1 LTYLSANDIIYN
13 HTAKEFLFMKYS
25 KISAFFT
32 AALLSFSLAPATAN
46 AVYYAWTE
54 AEDTVYYDDMQ
65 FDLFSDYAVVNYCGD
80 KKGDVVI
87 PSEING
93 LPVTKIFDGAFYSD
107 NITSIT
113 LPDTIDELGE
123 NMCDGCI
130 NLTSIKLPANIR
142 SIPEFAFHGCKSLKK
157 VDIPS
162 GVTGIGR
169 SAFDGCTSL
178 KEVKLPE
185 SLEVLS
191 DSCFSDCAL
200 ESIDFPKGVK
210 EIPLRSFTNNKFKE
224 LTIPENITKI
234 DSWAFFECYDIE
246 KLTILNPDCEI
257 SSRLDFVFGGT
268 RTDENGYPLSD
279 DSFSCTCY
287 GYKGSTLEKMANE
300 STAKKAGFIFAAL
313 DAEKTVSPGDPNADG
328 AINALDASIILS
340 DYARYSTTDDK
351 PTTDELLA
359 GDVDKNGA
367 VNAYDASVVLS
378 YYAYTSTTKAP
389 QSFAD
394 YLANA

>member
-1 LTYLSANDIIYN
+1 
-13 HTAKEFLFMKYS
+13 MKYS
-25 KISAFFT
+25 KITAFIT
-32 AALLSFSLAPATAN
+32 AAFLSFSLAPATAN

-142 SIPEFAFHGCKSLKK
+142 SIPEFAFHGCRSLKK

-162 GVTGIGR
+162 GVTDIGR

-300 STAKKAGFIFAAL
+300 STAKNAGFTFAAL

-351 PTTDELLA
+351 PTADELLA

>member
-1 LTYLSANDIIYN
+1 
-13 HTAKEFLFMKYS
+13 MKYS
-25 KISAFFT
+25 KISAFIT
-32 AALLSFSLAPATAN
+32 AALLSFSIAPATAN

-142 SIPEFAFHGCKSLKK
+142 SIPEFAFHGCRSLKK

-351 PTTDELLA
+351 PTADELLA

-378 YYAYTSTTKAP
+378 YYAYTSTTEAP

>member
-1 LTYLSANDIIYN
+1 
-13 HTAKEFLFMKYS
+13 MKYS
-25 KISAFFT
+25 KISAFIT

>member
-1 LTYLSANDIIYN
+1 
-13 HTAKEFLFMKYS
+13 MKYS
-25 KISAFFT
+25 KISAFIT

-142 SIPEFAFHGCKSLKK
+142 SIPEFAFHGCRSLKK

-351 PTTDELLA
+351 PTADELLA

>member
-1 LTYLSANDIIYN
+1 
-13 HTAKEFLFMKYS
+13 MKYS
-25 KISAFFT
+25 KISAFIT
-32 AALLSFSLAPATAN
+32 AAFLSFSLAPATAN

-210 EIPLRSFTNNKFKE
+210 EIPLRSFKNNKFKE

-287 GYKGSTLEKMANE
+287 GYKGSTLEKEANE

-313 DAEKTVSPGDPNADG
+313 DAEKAVSPGDPNADG

-351 PTTDELLA
+351 PTADELLA

-378 YYAYTSTTKAP
+378 YYAYTSTTKAT

>member
-1 LTYLSANDIIYN
+1 
-13 HTAKEFLFMKYS
+13 MKYS

>member
-1 LTYLSANDIIYN
+1 
-13 HTAKEFLFMKYS
+13 MKYS
-25 KISAFFT
+25 KISAFIT

-162 GVTGIGR
+162 GVTDIGR

-351 PTTDELLA
+351 PAADELLA